1 MNYYSFMLMD
11 NINCFKVQLIS
22 IVALVD
28 YVQPDL
34 LICHQLGNRKHYV
47 ALSR

>member
-11 NINCFKVQLIS
+11 NINCFKVRLIS

-28 YVQPDL
+28 YVQLDQL
-34 LICHQLGNRKHYV
+34 MCHQLGNRKHYV
-47 ALSR
+47 ALYR